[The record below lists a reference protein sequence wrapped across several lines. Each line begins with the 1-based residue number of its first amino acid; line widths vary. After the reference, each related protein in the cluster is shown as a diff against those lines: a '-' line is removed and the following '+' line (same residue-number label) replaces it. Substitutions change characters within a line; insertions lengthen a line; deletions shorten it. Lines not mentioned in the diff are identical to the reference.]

1 MNPLVSVVMPAYNA
15 APYLPETIESV
26 LAQTFNDFELLI
38 IDDGSTDNTAEIAH
52 QYSQQDSRVKLLS
65 QENQGVSVARNL
77 GIQMSLGEF
86 VAFLDS
92 DDQWLPDK
100 LAVHIEHLTLQPE
113 LGISFAKIEFMSPEG
128 NPMKQFSNSSLTNLT
143 PIDFYY
149 ENLIITPSNVVIR
162 RAVFEQ
168 IGNFDPNL
176 KGTED
181 AELFLRTSC
190 NGWKVEGIDRVLT
203 RYRTSIGGVSSQ
215 LSRMEEDWNRFNK
228 KVQSYAPDIIN
239 KHYSQSKAF
248 FLRYLARRALRCR
261 LPSQVGVDF
270 MNRSLQ
276 SDWKLILKEPRRTLL
291 TMLAIY
297 GQYVLSACSPP
308 ILLSKTHKK
317 FY

>member
-1 MNPLVSVVMPAYNA
+1 MNIFVTVVVPAYNA
-15 APYLPETIESV
+15 AKYLSETIESV
-26 LAQTFNDFELLI
+26 LAQTFKDFELLV

-52 QYSQQDSRVKLLS
+52 QYSQQDSRVKLFY
-65 QENQGVSVARNL
+65 QENQGVSVARNM
-77 GIQMSLGEF
+77 GIQMAQGEF

-92 DDQWLPDK
+92 DDQWLSDK
-100 LAVHIEHLTLQPE
+100 LAVHIEHLTSQPE
-113 LGISFAKIEFMSPEG
+113 LGISFAKVEFMTPDS
-128 NPMKQFSNSSLTNLT
+128 NPTGQFSNSSLTNLT
-143 PIDFYY
+143 SVQLYY

-162 RAVFEQ
+162 RAVFKQ
-168 IGNFDPNL
+168 VGNFDPNL

-181 AELFLRTSC
+181 AELFLRISC

-239 KHYSQSKAF
+239 EHYSQAKAF
-248 FLRYLARRALRCR
+248 FLRYLARRALRCN
-261 LPSQVGVDF
+261 LPSQVGVNF

-276 SDWKLILKEPRRTLL
+276 SDWKLILREPRRTLL

-297 GQYVLSACSPP
+297 GQY
-308 ILLSKTHKK
+308 LLSGFTNHNPLNQNLEK
-317 FY
+317 